1 MSEWNFL
8 GSEKRDE
15 MERDLRPEYL
25 ADELRRYQ
33 KVFGKEFGM
42 KELLQL
48 EDIRVKAMIVEALT
62 NMPEMLMDQVGV
74 ANNSSN
80 FPSASRALE
89 RIADVVE
96 ERME

>member
-1 MSEWNFL
+1 MSEWSFF

-15 MERDLRPEYL
+15 MEKDLRPEYL
-25 ADELRRYQ
+25 ADDLQRYQ
-33 KVFGKEFGM
+33 KVFGKEFGV

-62 NMPEMLMDQVGV
+62 NMPELLMDQVGV

-80 FPSASRALE
+80 FHSAS
-89 RIADVVE
+89 
-96 ERME
+96 

>member
-1 MSEWNFL
+1 MSEWSFF

-15 MERDLRPEYL
+15 MEKDLRPEYL
-25 ADELRRYQ
+25 ADDLQRYQ
-33 KVFGKEFGM
+33 KVFGKEFGV

-62 NMPEMLMDQVGV
+62 NMLELLMDQVGV

-80 FPSASRALE
+80 FHSASRALE
-89 RIADVVE
+89 RIADIVE
-96 ERME
+96 ERMD